1 MTDSQSTASPSIS
14 SSLHLLQPPASVPPQ
29 ELFHKGQHWRRV
41 EHAPSKRRGVE
52 QSMIWDHGTDYVSV
66 EEENTHAWRCLY
78 CFKNHMISMKQDATS
93 NARRH
98 LRVTHGV
105 NLDNARKRSRDIFE
119 ETDSQLSNSP
129 QIKGI
134 MTVINVD
141 TFRYY
146 LTRWIV
152 NRHIPFIAV
161 EDEDFRAMLKSLNGS
176 VNDYLVKTGN
186 SIRSW
191 IEDDFLEA
199 KRLIREEV
207 LARAISKIHISCDLW
222 TSPNGYAICGIAA
235 HFIGHQGHVQTV
247 LLALRRM
254 TGAHSGDQIAEII
267 ISVVREYDFTE
278 RLGVYIGDNAESN
291 DTAWKATLN
300 LLHPGRDPKA
310 SRSRCL
316 GHIINLAAKAFIF
329 GKNVDAFEAVVDTV
343 TDSTPWDSQ
352 IMRTAQDEW
361 RKRGALGK
369 IHNIIVFIRISPQ
382 RREAFKK
389 ITIGDMNDGKFPLN
403 LQTIGG
409 AISALLI

>member
-1 MTDSQSTASPSIS
+1 MV
-14 SSLHLLQPPASVPPQ
+14 L
-29 ELFHKGQHWRRV
+29 
-41 EHAPSKRRGVE
+41 
-52 QSMIWDHGTDYVSV
+52 
-66 EEENTHAWRCLY
+66 
-78 CFKNHMISMKQDATS
+78 MKQDATL

-98 LRVTHGV
+98 LRVTHGM
-105 NLDNARKRSRDIFE
+105 NLDSTKKRSREIFE
-119 ETDSQLSNSP
+119 ADSQPPASP
-129 QIKGI
+129 QVKGI
-134 MTVINVD
+134 MTVVNVD

-152 NRHIPFIAV
+152 NCHIPFIAV
-161 EDEDFRAMLKSLNGS
+161 EDKDFQEMLKSLNVS
-176 VNDYLVKTGN
+176 VDNYLVKTGN
-186 SIRSW
+186 SIRNW
-191 IEDDFLEA
+191 VEDDFIDA

-222 TSPNGYAICGIAA
+222 TSPNGYAMCGITA
-235 HFIGHQGHVQTV
+235 HFIGHQGYVQTV

-254 TGAHSGDQIAEII
+254 TGAHGGDQIAEII
-267 ISVVREYDFTE
+267 IGVVTEYDFAE

-291 DTAWKATLN
+291 DSAWRTTLN
-300 LLHPGRDPKA
+300 VLHPERDPKA

-329 GKNVDAFEAVVDTV
+329 GDNVNAFEAIVDIV

-352 IMRTAQDEW
+352 TMRTAQNEW

-389 ITIGDMNDGKFPLN
+389 ITVDDINDGKLLLK
-403 LQTIGG
+403 LQNIGG
-409 AISALLI
+409 IIQPC